1 MNTTVHLLCW
11 KMIPLLHLHSC
22 LYLSRP
28 NYERNTKESEADG
41 SCDTKESEA
50 DDSSVSSLSASESI
64 WEKGYHLPKE
74 EAVSN
79 PSKSASK
86 SNPVTLSSP
95 HQRQAKQPN
104 MDSPTS
110 SVISPIEK
118 RRFHVF

>member
-1 MNTTVHLLCW
+1 
-11 KMIPLLHLHSC
+11 MIPLLHLHSC

-74 EAVSN
+74 EAVS
-79 PSKSASK
+79 SK